1 MLRCSVAVYTY
12 LNDLECM
19 KLKWEQVGDIFFSSA
34 PTGKK
39 KKVVV
44 VLWHRNLFQVVSLMV
59 KIQLEGKCVSEA
71 KQRIITYR
79 NVSPKQNSD
88 LLTSTTVCASAT
100 ENFFPDEI
108 LVMWKGWFEV
118 CGAWRQQSTGWNV
131 QDLLKLTILA
141 YTQMTSFTCSG
152 VCNLQSPK
160 QMDCFKVFMKQ
171 VQKLEDQSSSIVK
184 DTEESL

>member
-39 KKVVV
+39 KKGVV

-59 KIQLEGKCVSEA
+59 KIQLEGKYVSEA

-100 ENFFPDEI
+100 ENFTPGEI
-108 LVMWKGWFEV
+108 LVMWKGRFE
-118 CGAWRQQSTGWNV
+118 CGTRRQQSTGWNV
-131 QDLLKLTILA
+131 QDLLKVTILA
-141 YTQMTSFTCSG
+141 YTQMTSFACSG
-152 VCNLQSPK
+152 VCNLQSPEE
-160 QMDCFKVFMKQ
+160 MDCFKVFMKQ
-171 VQKLEDQSSSIVK
+171 VQKLEDQSSSTVK